1 MKQPKTWPCFLVLE
15 NNGTYYNIWCLKF
28 LINKLYNWGFKNI
41 MSYRFGLLCIFF
53 LSFQLLILKS
63 WIAIMLCSNLTTL
76 RRFIYQICSLLFSFH
91 FVHFKTFQC
100 AKVFKHPAYLF
111 IYFLTY
117 DFLKPALQLSYSS
130 EFYSANKG

>member
-1 MKQPKTWPCFLVLE
+1 
-15 NNGTYYNIWCLKF
+15 
-28 LINKLYNWGFKNI
+28 
-41 MSYRFGLLCIFF
+41 
-53 LSFQLLILKS
+53 
-63 WIAIMLCSNLTTL
+63 MLCSNLTTL
-76 RRFIYQICSLLFSFH
+76 RRFIYQICSLLFSFR